1 MIHGG
6 ERTWVEGKDIL
17 LLLLSLSR
25 VQLFCDPMDCS
36 LPSSSAMEFSR
47 QDYYSGLPFPSH
59 RDLSYPGIKPA
70 SPALAGGFFTTE
82 PLGKPTSSVSVSY
95 FKSTC

>member
-17 LLLLSLSR
+17 LLLLSLSH

-36 LPSSSAMEFSR
+36 LPGSSVHGISR
-47 QDYYSGLPFPSH
+47 QEYSSGLPFPS
-59 RDLSYPGIKPA
+59 LETYWLLVKIKQTQNTKTKQ
-70 SPALAGGFFTTE
+70 GRNR
-82 PLGKPTSSVSVSY
+82 SS
-95 FKSTC
+95 KG